1 MKTVAVV
8 RIVNEV
14 VAEIE
19 IENLVQD
26 QDHVT
31 IGKEIIAIVDVID
44 LKVDREVE
52 KEAVKKVIN
61 VEIRR
66 LIENQLTIHRQM

>member
-19 IENLVQD
+19 IENLV